1 MSRLQHTRR
10 RRWARASRR
19 LVVVR
24 RLLCRTAADGIAS
37 ECEVARADV
46 DVRRVCLAE
55 CWEEEFQGAV
65 FSHARWRDGQVEDCA
80 EVVRGD
86 ERGLCATEGVFG
98 R

>member
-24 RLLCRTAADGIAS
+24 RLLCRTAADRIAS

-46 DVRRVCLAE
+46 DVRRVCLVE
-55 CWEEEFQGAV
+55 CWEKEFQV
-65 FSHARWRDGQVEDCA
+65 QFFPTPDGGMDRPKMVQKS
-80 EVVRGD
+80 
-86 ERGLCATEGVFG
+86 FG
-98 R
+98 